1 MARSSRWRP
10 TTAIS
15 WKFWWSDMRIRIET
29 NGRRYV
35 IRIPTGML
43 VNGLTAT
50 VMARSINRKSGK
62 EEPVLSG
69 EAARA
74 LARELRAC
82 RKRFCSTTIRR

>member
-1 MARSSRWRP
+1 
-10 TTAIS
+10 
-15 WKFWWSDMRIRIET
+15 MRICIET

-82 RKRFCSTTIRR
+82 RKRFPEWTLVEVETPDEKVEVRV